1 MAQVHFTQALRRF
14 FPGLKVI
21 ETESKTVAELLQ
33 AIDREYPGMRAYL
46 VDDQGALRSHVNVF
60 VNDELVKD
68 RKTLSDPLGIDSEV
82 YIMQALSG
90 G

>member
-14 FPGLKVI
+14 FPGLKAVDV
-21 ETESKTVAELLQ
+21 ESKTVGELLE
-33 AIDREYPGMRAYL
+33 AVDRKYPGLRAYL
-46 VDDQGALRSHVNVF
+46 VDDQGGLRPHVNVF

-68 RKTLSDPLGIDSEV
+68 RKMLSDALRNDSEV